1 MLATLGQMGD
11 MPTAQATSVDAP
23 MAAPSPNSTSLAP
36 STLRPLELVIDTDAG
51 VDDAAAIAWLLS
63 QTRYPV
69 DLLGFGTVAGNTSVE
84 NAANNVLTI
93 LDALEQPDIPVAI
106 GAAAPLSEP
115 LSRTGSLLHGS
126 DGLWGAQNPHDLSS
140 LSRDV
145 PSFYRDLAQANP
157 GATLL
162 SLGPLTNL
170 AQAWQQY
177 PDAISSFNQIIAL
190 GGARNGGTRTPVAE
204 FNIWQDPDAVD
215 QLLEAGLPITLVPL
229 DAFEEFTLSES
240 ALQTLQYQGSEVA
253 ELIAEPLQLYATAQ
267 TASSATTDVLIPDVA
282 AAMYALDSS
291 LGTAQSAFVRVVTS
305 SLARGETIIGLT
317 LTERV
322 SMIASDA
329 ELSRLADQV
338 FSDPTFNLV
347 AALGEIV
354 AREPDNARL
363 VTDIEEQRMRELFL
377 STLVSSPRII
387 SVPEPSSVLG
397 LLAFSAFGAASLLK
411 HERDSV
417 KGERGKGKGEPHT

>member
-1 MLATLGQMGD
+1 MLATLGQIGD
-11 MPTAQATSVDAP
+11 MPTAQATSVDAL
-23 MAAPSPNSTSLAP
+23 MAAPSPNSTSLAR
-36 STLRPLELVIDTDAG
+36 STSRPLELVIDTDAG

-63 QTRYPV
+63 QTSYPV
-69 DLLGFGTVAGNTSVE
+69 DILGFGTVAGSTSVE

-93 LDALEQPDIPVAI
+93 LDALDQPDIPVAI
-106 GAAAPLSEP
+106 GAAAPLYEP
-115 LSRTGSLLHGS
+115 LSRTGSLLHGP

-145 PSFYRDLAQANP
+145 PSFYSDLAQANP

-177 PDAISSFNQIIAL
+177 PDALSSFNQIIAL
-190 GGARNGGTRTPVAE
+190 GGARNGGNRTPVAE
-204 FNIWQDPDAVD
+204 FNIWQDPDALD

-240 ALQTLQYQGSEVA
+240 ALQTLQNQGSEVA
-253 ELIAEPLQLYATAQ
+253 ELIAAPLQFYATAQ
-267 TASSATTDVLIPDVA
+267 TLGGGTTDVSIPDVA
-282 AAMYALDSS
+282 AAIYALDSS
-291 LGTAQSAFVRVVTS
+291 LGTAQSALVRVVTS

-317 LTERV
+317 TFERV

-338 FSDPTFNLV
+338 FSDPTFDLV
-347 AALGEIV
+347 AALGEIL

-363 VTDIEEQRMRELFL
+363 VTDIEEERMRELFL
-377 STLVSSPRII
+377 STLVPSPRSI
-387 SVPEPSSVLG
+387 SVPEPSSVLS

-411 HERDSV
+411 RKQKLKGVRGRKGSGDS
-417 KGERGKGKGEPHT
+417 